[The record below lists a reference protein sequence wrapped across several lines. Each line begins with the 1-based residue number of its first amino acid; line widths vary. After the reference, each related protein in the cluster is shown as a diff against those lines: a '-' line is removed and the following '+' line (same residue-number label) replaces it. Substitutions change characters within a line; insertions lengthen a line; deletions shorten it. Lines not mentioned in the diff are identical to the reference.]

1 MKATVPRQS
10 PFPLPSP
17 SPSPSINP
25 DQYGQ
30 EARMGI
36 LEHLEELRRRLLRAV
51 IALLIGA
58 VIGTLLTPMTL
69 EALIAPLGEQ
79 APVALSP
86 TEAPAVFFKVAVVIG
101 VVIAMPVIVYQVFQF
116 VRPGL
121 RPQEIRYVMLGVPA
135 ASVSFALGV
144 LFAIKVLIPAA
155 IPFLQGF
162 LSGIVQQLYSIER
175 YIAFVG
181 NILLWAGLVFETPL
195 VMYFLAKLG
204 VVTSEGFAKARRL
217 VIVGAAA
224 GAAIITPTTD
234 PVNMLLVM
242 GPFLL
247 LYEVGILL
255 ARLA

>member
-1 MKATVPRQS
+1 MKDIEAAALRQFS
-10 PFPLPSP
+10 SSSNSTP
-17 SPSPSINP
+17 N
-25 DQYGQ
+25 QHGQ

-36 LEHLEELRRRLLRAV
+36 LEHLEELRQRLIRAI

-58 VIGTLLTPMTL
+58 VIGTFLTPMTL

-79 APVALSP
+79 PPVALSP
-86 TEAPAVFFKVAVVIG
+86 TEAPAVFFKVAVIIG
-101 VVIAMPVIVYQVFQF
+101 VVIAMPVIIYQIFQF

-121 RPQEIRYVMLGVPA
+121 KPQEVRYIILGVPA
-135 ASVSFALGV
+135 ASLSFALGV
-144 LFAIKVLIPAA
+144 LFAIKVLVPAA

-175 YIAFVG
+175 YISFVG

-204 VVTSEGFAKARRL
+204 VVTSEGFSKARRL

-247 LYEVGILL
+247 LYELGILL